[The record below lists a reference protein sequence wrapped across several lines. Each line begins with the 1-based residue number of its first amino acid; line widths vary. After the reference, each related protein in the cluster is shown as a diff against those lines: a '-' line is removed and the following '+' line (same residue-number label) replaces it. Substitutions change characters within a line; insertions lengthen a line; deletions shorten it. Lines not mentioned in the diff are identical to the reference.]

1 MYLRRV
7 VHVLWNSLLFWQM
20 MMMIDLAFSSSTH
33 TVRQVIK
40 YRFSNTFIATKSWMK
55 LSERLNKISKC
66 AIYEKLNFFRD
77 TTLRNYQGYGSIKPF
92 CCLFWTHNLTPIW
105 MGHPG
110 LYFAYFQSFQ
120 TIYRIKTVDFSR
132 IRTRIVRI
140 GGGKADHLTT
150 TTGSFSQIW

>member
-92 CCLFWTHNLTPIW
+92 CCLFWTHNLMPIFLN
-105 MGHPG
+105 GP
-110 LYFAYFQSFQ
+110 
-120 TIYRIKTVDFSR
+120 SR
-132 IRTRIVRI
+132 PLFCLLSVFPNNLQNKNCRLQQDSNSNRQNWRRE
-140 GGGKADHLTT
+140 GWPLDHHH
-150 TTGSFSQIW
+150 GQF